1 MSSLHDA
8 AQSVSGLL
16 VASSHS
22 VTALVY
28 SPPYDVRGRQQQ
40 FIETA
45 QQRKDRVEFSKKKEW
60 ARHVAEWIRAI
71 GARQNMTF
79 GCSGRLAASSP
90 MPENGDITRLTA
102 SASSLSLSSSEEEEE
117 PYIIY
122 SSSPSSSMSSLSS
135 DLSISSVS
143 TSHLSNIIHPLSS
156 SIPHPP
162 KRIHCHRRS
171 SASLMIPHRRSSLSS
186 IHEVPEED

>member
-1 MSSLHDA
+1 MSPLHDA
-8 AQSVSGLL
+8 AHSVSDLP
-16 VASSHS
+16 VASLHP
-22 VTALVY
+22 VTTLVY

-79 GCSGRLAASSP
+79 GCSGRLAASP
-90 MPENGDITRLTA
+90 MPENGDIARLTA
-102 SASSLSLSSSEEEEE
+102 SASSLSLSSSEEEGE

-122 SSSPSSSMSSLSS
+122 SSSASSSMSSLSS

-143 TSHLSNIIHPLSS
+143 TSHTSNIIYPLSN

-162 KRIHCHRRS
+162 KRIYCHRRS
-171 SASLMIPHRRSSLSS
+171 NASLMSPRRRPSLSS